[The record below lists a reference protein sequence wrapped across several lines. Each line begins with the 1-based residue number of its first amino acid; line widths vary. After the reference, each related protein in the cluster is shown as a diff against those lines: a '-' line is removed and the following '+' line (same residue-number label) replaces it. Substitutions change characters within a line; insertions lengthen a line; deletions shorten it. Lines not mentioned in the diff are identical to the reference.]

1 MTGAELLIQLL
12 KLNQVDTI
20 FGYPGGA
27 VLPIYDALYDC
38 SSIKH
43 VLVRHEQAAVHAADG
58 YARVSGKPGVA
69 LVTSGPGAT
78 NAVTGIANAYMDS
91 VPLVVLTGQVAT
103 SLIGLDSF
111 QEVDIFSMTMSIT
124 KHNFIVFHLD
134 DLPQIVC
141 QAFEIAAS
149 GRPGPVLIDLP
160 KDVMT
165 AISRRPY
172 ELADFQQ
179 ASLQAKKGLESA
191 YIPEELLEQAA
202 VKLGG
207 SRRPVIIAGGG
218 CMAGDGPEL
227 LRDFAD
233 RTGIPVVSTLMGLGA
248 FPSGHPQY
256 LGMLGMHGTIAANR
270 SVQQA
275 DLLLCLGVRFSDRVS
290 GNRQAFSSRSY
301 KIQVD
306 IDSAELNKNIGIDL
320 PLHGRVEDLLRAL
333 LSRLA
338 LSRSV
343 LSRPVLSRPVHSR
356 PENESWADWTAQA
369 GSLSKRAPFLRSGSG
384 SGRLLPQ
391 EVLQLIHTNADENAV
406 IATDVGQH
414 QIWTANHY
422 PFTVPRSFVT
432 SGGLGTMG
440 FGLPAAI
447 GAAIAQPDRQVVC
460 ISGDGSIQM
469 NIQELMTAVE
479 QRLNLKIVILT
490 NGYLGMVRQWQQ
502 LFCGGRYSSVKLA
515 SPMFPE
521 LARTFGAKGYHA
533 ADFREAESV
542 MREAWK
548 EDGVVV
554 MEFDITEEL
563 NVYPMI
569 PPGAAPAS
577 VIEG

>member
-12 KLNQVDTI
+12 NYHQVDTI

-58 YARVSGKPGVA
+58 YARVSGKAGVA

-141 QAFEIAAS
+141 QAFEIAVS

-160 KDVMT
+160 KDVMA
-165 AISRRPY
+165 AISGRPY
-172 ELADFQQ
+172 ELADFQM
-179 ASLQAKKGLESA
+179 AALHAKKGLEPA

-202 VKLGG
+202 LKLSG

-227 LRDFAD
+227 LREFAEQ
-233 RTGIPVVSTLMGLGA
+233 TGIPVVSTLMGIGA
-248 FPSGHPQY
+248 FPAGHPQY

-333 LSRLA
+333 LSPTLR
-338 LSRSV
+338 SRTS
-343 LSRPVLSRPVHSR
+343 LSRPVPFR
-356 PENESWADWTAQA
+356 PENENWADWTAQA
-369 GSLSKRAPFLRSGSG
+369 GSLSKRAPFLRSG
-384 SGRLLPQ
+384 GRLLPQ
-391 EVLQLIHTNADENAV
+391 EVLQLIHSCADEDAV

-533 ADFREAESV
+533 ADFGEAESV
-542 MREAWK
+542 VREAWK
-548 EDGVVV
+548 EEGVVV

>member
-12 KLNQVDTI
+12 NYHQVDTI

-58 YARVSGKPGVA
+58 YARVSGKAGVA

-141 QAFEIAAS
+141 QAFEIAVS

-160 KDVMT
+160 KDVMA
-165 AISRRPY
+165 AISGRPY
-172 ELADFQQ
+172 ELADFQM
-179 ASLQAKKGLESA
+179 AALHAKKGLEPA
-191 YIPEELLEQAA
+191 HIPEELLEQAA
-202 VKLGG
+202 VKLSG

-227 LRDFAD
+227 LREFAEQ
-233 RTGIPVVSTLMGLGA
+233 TGIPVVSTLMGLGA
-248 FPSGHPQY
+248 FPAGHPQY

-333 LSRLA
+333 LSPTLR
-338 LSRSV
+338 SRTS
-343 LSRPVLSRPVHSR
+343 LSRPVLFR
-356 PENESWADWTAQA
+356 PENENWADWTAQA
-369 GSLSKRAPFLRSGSG
+369 GSLSKRAPFLRSG
-384 SGRLLPQ
+384 GRLLPQ
-391 EVLQLIHTNADENAV
+391 EVLQLIHSCADEDAV

-502 LFCGGRYSSVKLA
+502 LFCGGRYTSVKLA

-533 ADFREAESV
+533 ADFGEAESV
-542 MREAWK
+542 VREAWK
-548 EDGVVV
+548 EEGVVV